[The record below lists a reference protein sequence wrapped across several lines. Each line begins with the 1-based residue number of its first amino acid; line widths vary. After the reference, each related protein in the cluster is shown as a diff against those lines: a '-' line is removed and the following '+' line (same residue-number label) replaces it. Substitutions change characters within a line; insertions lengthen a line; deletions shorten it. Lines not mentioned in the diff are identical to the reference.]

1 LGANPDNVIGAV
13 VASAASCVRAATSR
27 ADPPTVR
34 VRCEGCSEW
43 PIWLQ
48 AIVVAVGIGLAF
60 GVLYVPV
67 WLSRRARSPR
77 QASWILF
84 GGIALGLAA
93 IIGGARLLVLF
104 PGWAAPTPAP
114 RAPSSRA

>member
-1 LGANPDNVIGAV
+1 LDASPGNVITAVLALGASAV
-13 VASAASCVRAATSR
+13 RVAVSR

-34 VRCEGCSEW
+34 VPCEGCDAW

-48 AIVVAVGIGLAF
+48 AVLVAVGVGLALA
-60 GVLYVPV
+60 VLYVPL

-84 GGIALGLAA
+84 GGIVLGLTA
-93 IIGGARLLVLF
+93 IIGGARLLVVLF
-104 PGWAAPTPAP
+104 PG
-114 RAPSSRA
+114 

>member
-1 LGANPDNVIGAV
+1 VASSFSGLVRCGLLEGSPGNVIT
-13 VASAASCVRAATSR
+13 AALALAAIAARAAMSR

-34 VRCEGCSEW
+34 VPCEGCDEW

-48 AIVVAVGIGLAF
+48 AILVAVGVGLALA
-60 GVLYVPV
+60 VLYVPL

-77 QASWILF
+77 QVSWILF

-93 IIGGARLLVLF
+93 IIGGARLLVVLF
-104 PGWAAPTPAP
+104 PG
-114 RAPSSRA
+114 

>member
-1 LGANPDNVIGAV
+1 VLHADPHNVIRAV
-13 VASAASCVRAATSR
+13 LALAASGARAAMSG
-27 ADPPTVR
+27 AGPPTVR
-34 VRCEGCSEW
+34 VPCEGCDEW

-48 AIVVAVGIGLAF
+48 AILVAVGVGLALA
-60 GVLYVPV
+60 VLYVPV

-93 IIGGARLLVLF
+93 IIGGARLLVVLF
-104 PGWAAPTPAP
+104 PG
-114 RAPSSRA
+114 

>member
-1 LGANPDNVIGAV
+1 MLDVNPDSLVGAALAL
-13 VASAASCVRAATSR
+13 VASAARAAMSR
-27 ADPPTVR
+27 GDPPTVR
-34 VRCEGCSEW
+34 VRCEGCDEW

-48 AIVVAVGIGLAF
+48 AILVAVGIGLAF

-93 IIGGARLLVLF
+93 IIGGARLLVVLF
-104 PGWAAPTPAP
+104 PG
-114 RAPSSRA
+114 

>member
-1 LGANPDNVIGAV
+1 LDASPDNVIWAV
-13 VASAASCVRAATSR
+13 LALAASAVRAATSR

-34 VRCEGCSEW
+34 VTCEGCDEW

-48 AIVVAVGIGLAF
+48 AILVAVGVGLAF

-67 WLSRRARSPR
+67 WLSHRARSPR

-84 GGIALGLAA
+84 GGIVLGLAA
-93 IIGGARLLVLF
+93 IIGGSRLLVVLF
-104 PGWAAPTPAP
+104 PG
-114 RAPSSRA
+114 

>member
-1 LGANPDNVIGAV
+1 VFDANPEPLLRTVLALAAIG
-13 VASAASCVRAATSR
+13 VRAASSHT
-27 ADPPTVR
+27 DPPTVR
-34 VRCEGCSEW
+34 VVCEGCDEW
-43 PIWLQ
+43 PIWVQ
-48 AIVVAVGIGLAF
+48 AILVAVGIGLAF

-93 IIGGARLLVLF
+93 IIGGARLLVVLF
-104 PGWAAPTPAP
+104 PG
-114 RAPSSRA
+114 

>member
-1 LGANPDNVIGAV
+1 VLDAPVNVIRAV
-13 VASAASCVRAATSR
+13 VALAASGARAVVSHP
-27 ADPPTVR
+27 DPPTVR
-34 VRCEGCSEW
+34 IRCDGCDEW

-48 AIVVAVGIGLAF
+48 AILVAVGLGLAF
-60 GVLYVPV
+60 AVLYVPV

-93 IIGGARLLVLF
+93 IIGGARLLVVLF
-104 PGWAAPTPAP
+104 PG
-114 RAPSSRA
+114 

>member
-1 LGANPDNVIGAV
+1 VLHAYADNVITAV
-13 VASAASCVRAATSR
+13 LALAVSGVRAVMSR

-34 VRCEGCSEW
+34 VPCEGCDEW

-48 AIVVAVGIGLAF
+48 AILVAIGVGLALA
-60 GVLYVPV
+60 VLYVPL

-93 IIGGARLLVLF
+93 IIGGARLLVVLF
-104 PGWAAPTPAP
+104 PG
-114 RAPSSRA
+114 